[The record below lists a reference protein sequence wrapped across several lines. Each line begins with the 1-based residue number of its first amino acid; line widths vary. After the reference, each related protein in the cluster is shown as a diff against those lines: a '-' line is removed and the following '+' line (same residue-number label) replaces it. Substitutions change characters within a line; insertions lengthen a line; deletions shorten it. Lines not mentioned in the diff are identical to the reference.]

1 ACPAADAIRDS
12 IVTEVQTD
20 APGVPATFDF
30 SGNLNGTIGDG
41 QQVGPKP
48 VKPGSYSTTE
58 DVPAGWDLTK
68 IKCSDSDS
76 SGDLGTATASYNVA
90 AGEDVTCTYTDS
102 RLPTIKV
109 KKVRKSTGLKSS
121 FDLSGYV

>member
-76 SGDLGTATASYNVA
+76 SGDLGTATEIGRASCR
-90 AGEDVTCTYTDS
+90 ESVTRAYTDTTPAS
-102 RLPTIKV
+102 IT
-109 KKVRKSTGLKSS
+109 
-121 FDLSGYV
+121 

>member
-1 ACPAADAIRDS
+1 SHSPPSPTLTPYTTLFRS
-12 IVTEVQTD
+12 
-20 APGVPATFDF
+20 
-30 SGNLNGTIGDG
+30 
-41 QQVGPKP
+41 PKP

-102 RLPTIKV
+102 RLPTLKV
-109 KKVRKSTGLKSS
+109 KKHVVNDNGGSAVAGNWSLHVKLGSSEVTGSPKPGS
-121 FDLSGYV
+121 